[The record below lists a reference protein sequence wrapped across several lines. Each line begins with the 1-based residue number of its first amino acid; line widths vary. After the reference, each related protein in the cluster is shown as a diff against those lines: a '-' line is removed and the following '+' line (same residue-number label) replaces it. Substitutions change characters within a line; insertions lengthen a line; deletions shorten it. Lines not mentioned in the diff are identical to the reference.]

1 MSTNALS
8 QYRIMWIFVF
18 YDLPTETKAQRKNH
32 SLFRKNLIKD
42 GFQMFQFSVY
52 FRHCSSK
59 ENLEVHSKRVKTF
72 MPEMGKISI
81 VNFTDKQFE
90 RMEVFYGRKLPK
102 NNKKDA
108 AELKIPQ
115 QLEFF

>member
-1 MSTNALS
+1 MNTSALS

-18 YDLPTETKAQRKNH
+18 YDLPTETKVQRKNH

-59 ENLEVHSKRVKTF
+59 ENLEVHSKRVKSF

-90 RMEVFYGRKLPK
+90 RMEVFYGKKLPK
-102 NNKKDA
+102 NNKKNA
-108 AELKIPQ
+108 SELKIPQ